1 MSGLDARTARRR
13 YLILLALR
21 WLPVGLT
28 IPVSVLL
35 LISRG
40 LSLGELGWVFSVQ
53 GFVVLALELPTGGL
67 TDSLGRRPVLLLST
81 LIGIGALV
89 VYYFAHSVGA
99 FVAATALMGVYRAL
113 DSGPLEAWYVDSTL
127 AANPDARLEG
137 GLSAGTAVLG
147 GSIAVGALASGGLVA
162 WHPIDA
168 VETLALPYLIAI
180 TIAVVSFVAI
190 IVLMTEHRPR
200 RGAREIT
207 AAVRAVPTVIASGF
221 RLLRGSRILMALI
234 AVELFWGFGMVAFE
248 SLTPVRL
255 TEVLSGDADK
265 AASLM
270 GPVSSAAWAAS
281 ALGAAGIVLV
291 ARRLGVPFTAGLL
304 RLLQGATVIGM
315 GLLGGPIGVIVAF
328 LICYTIHG
336 ASNPL
341 HMTLLHEQVDGD
353 NRATVISLNS
363 MLSQP
368 AGAIGGI
375 VLASLAGAVSVTVA
389 MVVGGIVLAAAAPLY
404 LPSWRASRASRTP
417 ADPAVEADVDA
428 PSAEEIGAT
437 VR

>member
-1 MSGLDARTARRR
+1 MSGLDARSARRR
-13 YLILLALR
+13 FLFLLALR

-67 TDSLGRRPVLLLST
+67 TDALGRRPVLLLAT
-81 LIGIGALV
+81 LYGIAALT

-99 FVAATALMGVYRAL
+99 FVAATALMGIYRAL

-147 GSIAVGALASGGLVA
+147 SSIAVGALASGGLVA
-162 WHPIDA
+162 WHPVSG
-168 VETLALPYLIAI
+168 VETLALPVLVAIGIAVASLIA
-180 TIAVVSFVAI
+180 VAI
-190 IVLMTEHRPR
+190 LMTEHRPR
-200 RGAREIT
+200 RGFGQVT
-207 AAVRAVPTVIASGF
+207 AAVRSVPSVIAGGV
-221 RLLRGSRILMALI
+221 RLVRGSRVLAALI
-234 AVELFWGFGMVAFE
+234 AVELFWGFGMIAFE

-255 TEVLSGDADK
+255 TEVLSGDADH

-291 ARRLGVPFTAGLL
+291 TRRLGVPFTAGLL
-304 RLLQGATVIGM
+304 RILQGVTVIGM
-315 GLLGGPIGVIVAF
+315 GLLGGPVGVIVAF
-328 LICYTIHG
+328 LICYTVHG

-404 LPSWRASRASRTP
+404 LPAWRARRVRAAP
-417 ADPAVEADVDA
+417 GDAQVDA
-428 PSAEEIGAT
+428 PSAEEVGAA

>member
-1 MSGLDARTARRR
+1 MSGLDARSARRR
-13 YLILLALR
+13 FLFLLALR
-21 WLPVGLT
+21 WLSVGLT

-67 TDSLGRRPVLLLST
+67 TDSLGRRPVLLMAT
-81 LIGIGALV
+81 AIGIGALV
-89 VYYFAHSVGA
+89 VYYFAHSVAA
-99 FVAATALMGVYRAL
+99 FVASTALMGVYRAL

-162 WHPIDA
+162 WHPISA
-168 VETLALPYLIAI
+168 VESLALPVLVAI
-180 TIAVVSFVAI
+180 GVAVVSFFAI
-190 IVLMTEHRPR
+190 AILMTEHRPH
-200 RGAREIT
+200 RGIGQMA
-207 AAVRAVPTVIASGF
+207 AAVRSVPSVIAGGV
-221 RLLRGSRILMALI
+221 RLVRGSRVLAALI
-234 AVELFWGFGMVAFE
+234 AVELFWGFGMVSFE

-255 TEVLSGDADK
+255 TEVLSGDADR

-281 ALGAAGIVLV
+281 ALGAAGVVLV
-291 ARRLGVPFTAGLL
+291 SRRLGVPFTAGLL
-304 RLLQGATVIGM
+304 RIVQGLTVIGM
-315 GLLGGPIGVIVAF
+315 GLLGGPVGVITAF
-328 LICYTIHG
+328 LICYTVHG

-389 MVVGGIVLAAAAPLY
+389 MIVGGIVLAVAAPLY
-404 LPSWRASRASRTP
+404 LPAWRARRARAVP
-417 ADPAVEADVDA
+417 ALGPDVDA
-428 PSAEEIGAT
+428 PSAEEVGAT